1 MTRQAYELD
10 LRQYAAWCRGHDLA
24 LFAARRSDIE
34 GFARDLE
41 ARGRAQATKTPA
53 AVHHRRAVP
62 VRRRR
67 GPAGPLARRA
77 RPPHAP
83 GLRIS
88 CRGLDRNELG
98 ALVAAGLGP
107 AADHAL
113 ISLLAFNGLRV
124 SEATGA
130 DIENLGI
137 ERGHRTLVVTRKGGK
152 VVTIPL
158 VQIDGIYVSRAEQ
171 NSIRELTAE
180 AARSVI
186 DAHLTTGDSWWESAS
201 DNGFDIPGGR
211 WPATAYT
218 RQGQQ
223 VFRELMLDRFGS
235 ACAFTGANPPGALE
249 AAHLYMFSEAPEH
262 DLAGGLLLRRD
273 LHALFDRDLIT
284 IDPETWTIDVAPEL
298 HDYPALKALQD
309 QPIQIHP
316 SLRPSKNYLRRHAMR
331 ARATWTR

>member
-1 MTRQAYELD
+1 MDSVPYR
-10 LRQYAAWCRGHDLA
+10 AW
-24 LFAARRSDIE
+24 
-34 GFARDLE
+34 
-41 ARGRAQATKTPA
+41 
-53 AVHHRRAVP
+53 
-62 VRRRR
+62 
-67 GPAGPLARRA
+67 
-77 RPPHAP
+77 
-83 GLRIS
+83 
-88 CRGLDRNELG
+88 
-98 ALVAAGLGP
+98 
-107 AADHAL
+107 
-113 ISLLAFNGLRV
+113 SLLSLERTTRHAQGETRYSDEFGSSYAYDSKVANHAYVQAGDLVVLR
-124 SEATGA
+124 G
-130 DIENLGI
+130 
-137 ERGHRTLVVTRKGGK
+137 RTLVLGAGWVDSIDKSPGMKVEAHCACGSTNLKARKKLRPRFLCNRCGATFDEPGNRMTS
-152 VVTIPL
+152 VDVYTLHYGSRWREADSRFP
-158 VQIDGIYVSRAEQ
+158 VGQIDGIYVSRAEQ

-211 WPATAYT
+211 RPATAYT

-262 DLAGGLLLRRD
+262 DFAGGLLLRRD